1 MSTRYSERDY
11 GRIDREEPRSS
22 QYGRGYDSDYERGS
36 SGRGRE
42 GRGFTERAG
51 DEVRSWF
58 GDEDA
63 ERRRRMDE
71 QRYGSEGS
79 SSGYGRSGPES
90 YSSGYG
96 RSSLESYYG
105 RPSSGFGGERSSGEN
120 SILLR
125 LSDTDFDVQDEQ
137 DIRGRTVIDQNGN
150 EIGKIDDLLMD
161 PQSRRVR
168 FLQVTS
174 GGFLGIGGKMLLIP
188 VEAISRFDRNY
199 VEIDQSMRGGLSAMR
214 YNPSMIDRRSSG
226 GMLSGYSSGYMT
238 GRHRGRG
245 PRGYKRSDDRIR
257 EDVNDRLSDDPL
269 LDASGIDV
277 TVNSGVVTLNGT
289 VNDRSD
295 KRRAEDLVL
304 MVPGVADV
312 TVSLAVVPATSDM
325 ATEPTTAARGA
336 AAGTSGTSTSGTTST
351 RPKSTTT

>member
-11 GRIDREEPRSS
+11 GRIDRDEPRGS
-22 QYGRGYDSDYERGS
+22 QYGRGYDSDYERGY

-71 QRYGSEGS
+71 QRYGSGGY

-90 YSSGYG
+90 YYG
-96 RSSLESYYG
+96 RSY
-105 RPSSGFGGERSSGEN
+105 SGYGGERSSGEN
-120 SILLR
+120 SILIR
-125 LSDTDFDVQDEQ
+125 LSDTDFDVPDDQ

-161 PQSRRVR
+161 TQTRRVR

-188 VEAISRFDRNY
+188 VEAIARFDRNY

-214 YNPSMIDRRSSG
+214 YNPPMIDKRSSG
-226 GMLSGYSSGYMT
+226 GMLSTFSG
-238 GRHRGRG
+238 GFRGRG
-245 PRGYKRSDDRIR
+245 PRGYKRSDERIR

-277 TVNSGVVTLNGT
+277 VVNDGAVTLNGT
-289 VNDRSD
+289 VNNRLDR
-295 KRRAEDLVL
+295 RRAEDIVL
-304 MVPGVADV
+304 MVPGVTDVMVGLALLPYAAMPDV
-312 TVSLAVVPATSDM
+312 TET
-325 ATEPTTAARGA
+325 TTAARGA
-336 AAGTSGTSTSGTTST
+336 AAGTSGTTGTTGT
-351 RPKSTTT
+351 RPRSTTT

>member
-11 GRIDREEPRSS
+11 GRIDRDEPRGS
-22 QYGRGYDSDYERGS
+22 QYGRGYDSDYERGY

-71 QRYGSEGS
+71 HRYGSGGYS
-79 SSGYGRSGPES
+79 SSYGRSGPES
-90 YSSGYG
+90 YYG
-96 RSSLESYYG
+96 RS
-105 RPSSGFGGERSSGEN
+105 SSGFGGERSSGEN
-120 SILLR
+120 SILIR
-125 LSDTDFDVQDEQ
+125 LSDTDFDVPDDQ

-161 PQSRRVR
+161 TQTRRVR

-188 VEAISRFDRNY
+188 VEAIGRFDRNY

-214 YNPSMIDRRSSG
+214 YNPPLINRQSSG
-226 GMLSGYSSGYMT
+226 GMLSSFSG
-238 GRHRGRG
+238 GFRGRG
-245 PRGYKRSDDRIR
+245 PRGYKRSDERIR
-257 EDVNDRLSDDPL
+257 EDVNDRLSDHPL

-277 TVNSGVVTLNGT
+277 TVNNGVVTLNGT

-312 TVSLAVVPATSDM
+312 LVSLTVIPAAPDM

-336 AAGTSGTSTSGTTST
+336 AAGTSGTSGTRLRSN
-351 RPKSTTT
+351 TT

>member
-11 GRIDREEPRSS
+11 GRIDRDEPRGS
-22 QYGRGYDSDYERGS
+22 QYGRGYDSDYERGY

-42 GRGFTERAG
+42 GRSFIERAG
-51 DEVRSWF
+51 DEVRSWI
-58 GDEDA
+58 GDDDA

-71 QRYGSEGS
+71 LRYGSG
-79 SSGYGRSGPES
+79 G

-96 RSSLESYYG
+96 RSYSGYG
-105 RPSSGFGGERSSGEN
+105 MERSSGEN
-120 SILLR
+120 SILIR
-125 LSDTDFDVQDEQ
+125 LSDTDFDVPDDQ
-137 DIRGRTVIDQNGN
+137 DIRGRTVLDQNGN

-161 PQSRRVR
+161 TQTRRVR

-188 VEAISRFDRNY
+188 AEAIARFDRNY
-199 VEIDQSMRGGLSAMR
+199 VEVDQSMRGGLSAMR
-214 YNPSMIDRRSSG
+214 YNPPLIGRRSSG
-226 GMLSGYSSGYMT
+226 GMLSSFSG
-238 GRHRGRG
+238 GFRGRG

-257 EDVNDRLSDDPL
+257 EDVNDRLSDHPL

-277 TVNSGVVTLNGT
+277 TVNNGVVTLNGT

-312 TVSLAVVPATSDM
+312 LVSLTVIPTAPDM
-325 ATEPTTAARGA
+325 GTEPTTAARGA
-336 AAGTSGTSTSGTTST
+336 AAGTSGTSGTRLRSN
-351 RPKSTTT
+351 TT

>member
-11 GRIDREEPRSS
+11 GRIDRDEPRGS
-22 QYGRGYDSDYERGS
+22 QYGRGYDSDYERGY

-71 QRYGSEGS
+71 QRYGSGGS
-79 SSGYGRSGPES
+79 SSGYGRSSP
-90 YSSGYG
+90 
-96 RSSLESYYG
+96 ESYYG
-105 RPSSGFGGERSSGEN
+105 RSYSGYGMERSSGEN
-120 SILLR
+120 SILIR
-125 LSDTDFDVQDEQ
+125 LSDTDFDVPDDQ

-161 PQSRRVR
+161 TQTRRVR

-188 VEAISRFDRNY
+188 VEAIGRFDRNY

-214 YNPSMIDRRSSG
+214 YNPPLINRQSSG
-226 GMLSGYSSGYMT
+226 GMLSSFSG
-238 GRHRGRG
+238 GFRGRG
-245 PRGYKRSDDRIR
+245 PRGYKRSDERIR
-257 EDVNDRLSDDPL
+257 EDVNDRLSDEPA

-277 TVNSGVVTLNGT
+277 VVKDGVVTLNGT
-289 VNDRSD
+289 VNNRLDR
-295 KRRAEDLVL
+295 RRAEDIVL
-304 MVPGVADV
+304 MVPGVTDV
-312 TVSLAVVPATSDM
+312 MVSLALLPFATRPDI
-325 ATEPTTAARGA
+325 TEPSTAARGA
-336 AAGTSGTSTSGTTST
+336 AAGTSGTSGTRLRSN
-351 RPKSTTT
+351 TT

>member
-11 GRIDREEPRSS
+11 GRIDRDEPRGS
-22 QYGRGYDSDYERGS
+22 QYGRGS
-36 SGRGRE
+36 
-42 GRGFTERAG
+42 
-51 DEVRSWF
+51 
-58 GDEDA
+58 
-63 ERRRRMDE
+63 E
-71 QRYGSEGS
+71 QRYGSEG
-79 SSGYGRSGPES
+79 

-96 RSSLESYYG
+96 RSSPESYYG
-105 RPSSGFGGERSSGEN
+105 RSYSGFGGERSSGEN

-125 LSDTDFDVQDEQ
+125 LSDTDFDIPDDQ

-161 PQSRRVR
+161 PQTRRIR

-174 GGFLGIGGKMLLIP
+174 GGFLGIGGRMMLIP
-188 VEAISRFDRNY
+188 VQAIARFDRNY
-199 VEIDQSMRGGLSAMR
+199 VEIDQSMRGGSGEMR
-214 YNPSMIDRRSSG
+214 YNPPMIDRRSSG
-226 GMLSGYSSGYMT
+226 GMLSGYSGGNIT
-238 GRHRGRG
+238 GGHRGRG

-257 EDVNDRLSDDPL
+257 EDVNDRLSDHPL

-277 TVNSGVVTLNGT
+277 TVNNGVVTLSGT

-312 TVSLAVVPATSDM
+312 LVSLTVVPATSDM
-325 ATEPTTAARGA
+325 VTEPTTAARGA
-336 AAGTSGTSTSGTTST
+336 AAGTSTSGTTGT

>member
-11 GRIDREEPRSS
+11 GRIDRDEPRGS
-22 QYGRGYDSDYERGS
+22 QYGRGYDSDYERGY

-58 GDEDA
+58 GDEEA

-71 QRYGSEGS
+71 QRYGSWGYS
-79 SSGYGRSGPES
+79 GGYGRSFP
-90 YSSGYG
+90 
-96 RSSLESYYG
+96 ESYYG
-105 RPSSGFGGERSSGEN
+105 RSYSGYGMERSSGEN
-120 SILLR
+120 SILVR
-125 LSDTDFDVQDEQ
+125 LSDTDFDVPDDQ

-161 PQSRRVR
+161 PQTRRIR

-174 GGFLGIGGKMLLIP
+174 GGFLGIGGTMMLIP
-188 VEAISRFDRNY
+188 VQAISRFDRNY
-199 VEIDQSMRGGLSAMR
+199 VEIDQSMRGGLGAMR
-214 YNPSMIDRRSSG
+214 YNPPMIDRRSSG
-226 GMLSGYSSGYMT
+226 GTLSTFSG
-238 GRHRGRG
+238 GFRGRG

-257 EDVNDRLSDDPL
+257 EDVNDRLSDHPL

-277 TVNSGVVTLNGT
+277 TVNNGVVTLSGT

-295 KRRAEDLVL
+295 KRRAEDLAL

-312 TVSLAVVPATSDM
+312 LVSLAVIRAPSEM

-336 AAGTSGTSTSGTTST
+336 AAGTSGATGT